1 MRKIFLLLAIVALV
15 LVTSTA
21 LAQDQ
26 AVTITIWHTYNEVSP
41 ENDMLTKTL
50 IPEFEQQNPNIT
62 VNAVPYPY
70 DGFRQAL
77 LTALAGGS
85 GPDLARLD
93 IIWSP
98 EFAAQGVLAQL
109 DTVMP
114 DFKTLAD
121 ATFPGSLST
130 NAYQGHYY
138 GLPLDTNTRILIYN
152 QDMLTKAGISAPP
165 ATMDDVSAD
174 CAKVKT
180 LGDGNFLFSDGGT
193 SGWNVLPW
201 IWSFGGDIT
210 DPTYTKATGYVNGPK
225 TVAAFE
231 FLAKMVSSGCF
242 SDGFVGSGIDTWG
255 GYFGGTI
262 GSMLEGPWLY
272 PTAASQYPDFKVN
285 AALMPAGDGGS
296 ISVVGGENIVMF
308 NTTANQDAAL
318 KFLRFTQSQDYQLQ
332 MSTIGQLTVQPALV
346 ATDYFKNHP
355 YYPLFL
361 EQLKTARAR
370 TPVPQWTQIE
380 AILTDAGQTIL
391 RGDSSAQDALDV
403 AASEIDALLAQA
415 ATPEPIPT
423 GAVVTPES
431 APSS

>member
-21 LAQDQ
+21 LAQSQ